1 MLCVMFRQPMR
12 KSIII
17 EIIVLTI
24 CATTAFLLVALF
36 GDFTIDDNIQIKFLG
51 AGTEMS
57 TRHMIFI
64 LWCIS
69 IFTINSFR
77 QIKLKYNSTVT
88 NFVLL
93 VVSLRLLYF
102 VISYLVS
109 VTNFKK
115 AILENGG
122 NPTMN
127 NFIIAL
133 WTLLALLIIT
143 VFITTYYFQK
153 LIRQR
158 LSLRN

>member
-1 MLCVMFRQPMR
+1 MFRQPMR
-12 KSIII
+12 KLIII

-24 CATTAFLLVALF
+24 CAMTAILLAALF
-36 GDFTIDDNIQIKFLG
+36 GDFTTDDNIQIKFLG
-51 AGTEMS
+51 VGTEMS
-57 TRHMIFI
+57 ARYMLII

-88 NFVLL
+88 NLVLL
-93 VVSLRLLYF
+93 IVSLRLLYF
-102 VISYLVS
+102 VVNDLVR
-109 VTNFKK
+109 TTHLKQ

-122 NPTMN
+122 NSANMN

-143 VFITTYYFQK
+143 VTITIYYFQNV
-153 LIRQR
+153 IRQR

>member
-1 MLCVMFRQPMR
+1 M
-12 KSIII
+12 
-17 EIIVLTI
+17 
-24 CATTAFLLVALF
+24 TAILLAALF
-36 GDFTIDDNIQIKFLG
+36 GDFTTDDNIQIKFLG
-51 AGTEMS
+51 VGTEMS
-57 TRHMIFI
+57 ARYMLII

-88 NFVLL
+88 NLVLL
-93 VVSLRLLYF
+93 IVSLRLLYF
-102 VISYLVS
+102 VVNDLVR
-109 VTNFKK
+109 TTRLKQ

-122 NPTMN
+122 NSANMN

-143 VFITTYYFQK
+143 VTITIYYFQNV
-153 LIRQR
+153 IRQR